1 MDMEKNETEQQ
12 KSLKADEENCWLRI
26 CLWMIK
32 LEPTEYK
39 AILENAVKENNNNN
53 NPDFRRHRGNEEF

>member
-1 MDMEKNETEQQ
+1 
-12 KSLKADEENCWLRI
+12 
-26 CLWMIK
+26 MIK

>member
-32 LEPTEYK
+32 LG
-39 AILENAVKENNNNN
+39 LQS
-53 NPDFRRHRGNEEF
+53 NPWKCSKREQQQQQPRL

>member
-1 MDMEKNETEQQ
+1 
-12 KSLKADEENCWLRI
+12 
-26 CLWMIK
+26 MIK

-53 NPDFRRHRGNEEF
+53 NNRLRRHRGNEEF